1 MHEYKDT
8 CAALNELIVTQW
20 DVNTDL
26 KDNSANPISIG
37 ISELIVTQWDVNWF
51 EKETW
56 VDAVEN

>member
-26 KDNSANPISIG
+26 KDNSANADT
-37 ISELIVTQWDVNWF
+37 ELIVTQWDVNWF